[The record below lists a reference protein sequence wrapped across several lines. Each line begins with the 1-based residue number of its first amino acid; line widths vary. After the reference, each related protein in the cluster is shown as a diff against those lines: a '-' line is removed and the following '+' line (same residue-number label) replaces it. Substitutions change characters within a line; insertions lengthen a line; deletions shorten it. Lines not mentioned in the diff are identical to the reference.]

1 MRKRIIMYSPYEWS
15 PICKTYGIRY
25 KLDEEGHFVVQR
37 IGVDIEDK
45 DKIMAKTEIEY
56 CFAMLCRGFS
66 RIRKDV

>member
-1 MRKRIIMYSPYEWS
+1 MYSPYEWS

-45 DKIMAKTEIEY
+45 DKIMAKTEIE
-56 CFAMLCRGFS
+56 CCPQNWKGCLRSELSPGDEA
-66 RIRKDV
+66 

>member
-1 MRKRIIMYSPYEWS
+1 MYSPYEWS

-45 DKIMAKTEIEY
+45 DKIMAKTEI
-56 CFAMLCRGFS
+56 
-66 RIRKDV
+66 